1 MWTSAIQTLVGK
13 MSIELLRP
21 TIDNGL
27 SWTWVHH
34 WPRNTSYNMRRFQE
48 AQAKAR
54 SGNDAKMRCFFFCTS
69 IPGFDGT
76 AGAVGWRDQKLHQ
89 AVNKLSRNTPE
100 DLSSWPV
107 LTECCYP
114 SFDCLVNPNH
124 QNSGDG
130 TFFKWMHQIQSP
142 TSFAEAHG
150 VFAPLQIHTRRGKC
164 MFKHHTASTGGC
176 KSMPTTSRQQKVMPK
191 AGLSRV
197 MLTLHAL
204 AKTCWK
210 LWRCLPTE
218 TWHAYKLPLENT
230 ESDTSIH
237 TVCSFISEKVIRICI
252 CFPYLLLCASIPP
265 TSKRQNIHIFVF
277 VACCCDL
284 TGDRP
289 TYFKQKERAK
299 YDAWVIASGRLS
311 KLQTV

>member
-1 MWTSAIQTLVGK
+1 M
-13 MSIELLRP
+13 
-21 TIDNGL
+21 
-27 SWTWVHH
+27 
-34 WPRNTSYNMRRFQE
+34 
-48 AQAKAR
+48 
-54 SGNDAKMRCFFFCTS
+54 FFFLQVHS
-69 IPGFDGT
+69 WL
-76 AGAVGWRDQKLHQ
+76 WRDSGGSWLKRSKAHQ

-164 MFKHHTASTGGC
+164 MFKHHTGSTGGC

-191 AGLSRV
+191 AGLNRV

-210 LWRCLPTE
+210 LWRCLLTE
-218 TWHAYKLPLENT
+218 KWHAYKLPQENT
-230 ESDTSIH
+230 ERWYVDTHSLQ
-237 TVCSFISEKVIRICI
+237 FYFRISNM
-252 CFPYLLLCASIPP
+252 YLLSLLSLFAFMRKHTTYLKKIIYTL
-265 TSKRQNIHIFVF
+265 TS
-277 VACCCDL
+277 L
-284 TGDRP
+284 
-289 TYFKQKERAK
+289 Y
-299 YDAWVIASGRLS
+299 L
-311 KLQTV
+311 

>member
-1 MWTSAIQTLVGK
+1 M
-13 MSIELLRP
+13 
-21 TIDNGL
+21 
-27 SWTWVHH
+27 
-34 WPRNTSYNMRRFQE
+34 
-48 AQAKAR
+48 
-54 SGNDAKMRCFFFCTS
+54 
-69 IPGFDGT
+69 
-76 AGAVGWRDQKLHQ
+76 
-89 AVNKLSRNTPE
+89 NKLSRNTPE

-164 MFKHHTASTGGC
+164 MFKHHTGSTGGC

-191 AGLSRV
+191 AGLNRV

-210 LWRCLPTE
+210 LWRCLLTE
-218 TWHAYKLPLENT
+218 KWHAYKLPQENT
-230 ESDTSIH
+230 ERWYVDTNSLQ
-237 TVCSFISEKVIRICI
+237 FYFRISNM
-252 CFPYLLLCASIPP
+252 YLLSLLSLFAFMRKHTTYLKKIIYTL
-265 TSKRQNIHIFVF
+265 TS
-277 VACCCDL
+277 L
-284 TGDRP
+284 
-289 TYFKQKERAK
+289 Y
-299 YDAWVIASGRLS
+299 L
-311 KLQTV
+311 